1 MAMILIM
8 RVLQE
13 GDVIGSRTLDM
24 MIIMNNVMKLMKKM
38 LSFADEFEIE

>member
-1 MAMILIM
+1 MILIM